1 MEPHQECAYDH
12 IVVYDG
18 HTTESRHREL
28 DQMELRRKAE
38 ISNQFVASELVMAA
52 GLSRPGNSRE
62 GPGTEQDRT
71 GPRDLEGPVVLWSRD

>member
-38 ISNQFVASELVMAA
+38 IRASLLYERAKKVPDQLLVC
-52 GLSRPGNSRE
+52 GIG
-62 GPGTEQDRT
+62 
-71 GPRDLEGPVVLWSRD
+71 DL

>member
-28 DQMELRRKAE
+28 DQMELRWNPE
-38 ISNQFVASELVMAA
+38 IRSGFL
-52 GLSRPGNSRE
+52 
-62 GPGTEQDRT
+62 
-71 GPRDLEGPVVLWSRD
+71 

>member
-28 DQMELRRKAE
+28 DQMELKVRDFQKKIDIIYRLKQICCFTILNSLFE
-38 ISNQFVASELVMAA
+38 F
-52 GLSRPGNSRE
+52 SR
-62 GPGTEQDRT
+62 
-71 GPRDLEGPVVLWSRD
+71 VFCY

>member
-28 DQMELRRKAE
+28 DQMELTLLGSGYEWQKTRH
-38 ISNQFVASELVMAA
+38 NF
-52 GLSRPGNSRE
+52 
-62 GPGTEQDRT
+62 
-71 GPRDLEGPVVLWSRD
+71 

>member
-28 DQMELRRKAE
+28 DQMELRRRAKIRSLLKIYKSFLEAKILMRLAIIPHSNGSGGKI
-38 ISNQFVASELVMAA
+38 ISL
-52 GLSRPGNSRE
+52 
-62 GPGTEQDRT
+62 
-71 GPRDLEGPVVLWSRD
+71 

>member
-28 DQMELRRKAE
+28 DQMELK
-38 ISNQFVASELVMAA
+38 VAFFQKDSFFKSPKQKYSKK
-52 GLSRPGNSRE
+52 LS
-62 GPGTEQDRT
+62 
-71 GPRDLEGPVVLWSRD
+71 WA

>member
-38 ISNQFVASELVMAA
+38 IRASLLYERAKK
-52 GLSRPGNSRE
+52 SS
-62 GPGTEQDRT
+62 
-71 GPRDLEGPVVLWSRD
+71 